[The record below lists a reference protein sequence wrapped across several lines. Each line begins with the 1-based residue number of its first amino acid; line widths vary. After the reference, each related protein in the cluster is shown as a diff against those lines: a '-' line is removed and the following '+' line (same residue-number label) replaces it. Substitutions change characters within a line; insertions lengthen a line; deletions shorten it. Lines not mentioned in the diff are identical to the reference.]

1 MASSTCSH
9 VASATTINNNG
20 DKKNGEEELCT
31 LECTVCT
38 GFEEVAREEA
48 MEVLGV
54 EDVRVGRGNILIS
67 MPVKDATKVRRNE
80 TSNHCYILWFFFF
93 FFIDDTSFLS
103 RSLLRFVFTL
113 ILTWTKLKKKNNY
126 HFMTRPEK
134 LICFYYYYYYFDLK
148 CDS

>member
-38 GFEEVAREEA
+38 GFEDVAREEA

-80 TSNHCYILWFFFF
+80 NKLRIIAIFFDFG
-93 FFIDDTSFLS
+93 FFIDDTSFLPTF
-103 RSLLRFVFTL
+103 LVKVCVHFNFNVNEV
-113 ILTWTKLKKKNNY
+113 KKKKNQLS
-126 HFMTRPEK
+126 FSRP
-134 LICFYYYYYYFDLK
+134 D
-148 CDS
+148 

>member
-20 DKKNGEEELCT
+20 DKKDGEKELCT

-80 TSNHCYILWFFFF
+80 NKLPSIAIFFDFGD
-93 FFIDDTSFLS
+93 FIDDTSSLS
-103 RSLLRFVFTL
+103 RSLLSFVFTL
-113 ILTWTKLKKKNNY
+113 ILT
-126 HFMTRPEK
+126 
-134 LICFYYYYYYFDLK
+134 
-148 CDS
+148 